1 MRMQSLVFLITAVL
15 LILLTATADEVTTE
29 FIPLYYTCS
38 EDGGRYGENSTY
50 LSNLKVLAGLLSANA
65 STANFV
71 SGTAGQAP
79 DAVYGFVL
87 CRGDYTGATCRNS
100 LYKAF
105 HNAVDKGFLCR
116 FYKDVTIY
124 YDDYMLRFSG
134 DDVRRNLTNRPAWV
148 ALNMNSV
155 TRVAGKNYG
164 EKVEKL
170 TKMIVEV
177 AASSPGR
184 YGTGKAWV
192 GGNDVSTAYGLLHH
206 ESSDYYVGG
215 RILGPRCN
223 LRYEK
228 ELFFQE
234 TNATLLIDMPK
245 NHLGKIEIILIT
257 IAAVLL
263 IIILITLLGWIIQ
276 WKADSKI
283 RNELEE
289 WTRLVAVDI
298 GTMFT
303 HFTLSEIRSATDNFS
318 EAKKLGEGAFG
329 PVYWGQ
335 LASGVVAIKRLAAYS
350 SQGLEQ
356 FRNEIRFIAKLQ
368 HLNLVKLIGCCMQQK
383 EKILIY
389 EYMPNRS
396 LDDIFKDVAKWA
408 SLTWPLR
415 QNIIDGIAQGLLY
428 IHNFSQSET
437 CIVHRD
443 LKASNILLDHQM
455 NPKISDFGIAMLSS
469 SATESQ
475 DTVPMGTLGYMA
487 PECFHGSSIS
497 VKSDVFSF
505 GVLILEIISG
515 RKVATSFR
523 RYKRSDNLMAYAW
536 RLWEDG
542 NCKQLIDNS
551 LSVEEHNR
559 ESEIIRCIQIALL
572 CVQANPEDRPDMVEV
587 VRMLSI
593 KGTQLHNPKQPA
605 YFDELIVA
613 TTSNHTSTRYLTA
626 MHVHPA

>member
-1 MRMQSLVFLITAVL
+1 MVSIYDLFRLSSTI
-15 LILLTATADEVTTE
+15 VTQNTRP
-29 FIPLYYTCS
+29 ICPLGSTTGKS

-87 CRGDYTGATCRNS
+87 CRGDYTGAATCGKSISMAFRNT
-100 LYKAF
+100 
-105 HNAVDKGFLCR
+105 VDKGFLCR

-177 AASSPGR
+177 AASSPAR
-184 YGTGKAWV
+184 YGTGEAWV
-192 GGNDVSTAYGLLHH
+192 GGNDVVSMAYGLLQCTPDLQTDDCRSCLADLVSMMPAHFSH

-234 TNATLLIDMPK
+234 TNATLLIDVPK
-245 NHLGKIEIILIT
+245 SN
-257 IAAVLL
+257 
-263 IIILITLLGWIIQ
+263 
-276 WKADSKI
+276 S
-283 RNELEE
+283 
-289 WTRLVAVDI
+289 TRMDH
-298 GTMFT
+298 TME
-303 HFTLSEIRSATDNFS
+303 SRSATDNFS

-329 PVYWGQ
+329 PVYWGK
-335 LASGVVAIKRLAAYS
+335 LAYGVVAIKRLAAYS

-368 HLNLVKLIGCCMQQK
+368 HLNLVKLIGFCMQQK

-389 EYMPNRS
+389 EYMPNKS

-515 RKVATSFR
+515 RKAIR
-523 RYKRSDNLMAYAW
+523 PNNLLLEQAW

-551 LSVEEHNR
+551 LSVEEHNS

-593 KGTQLHNPKQPA
+593 KGTQLDNPKQPA

-626 MHVHPA
+626 IHVHPA